1 MRIALRVG
9 VLVTALL
16 VSFPTVASA
25 HPLGNFTINHYAGLE
40 LRPDGLSIDY
50 VLDFAEIPT
59 FQLRGAIAPD
69 PATACASIAQKLAA
83 ALDSLPLAIRVDA
96 GRASFASGQAG
107 LDTLRLECSLRAPW
121 SLDRAPH
128 QLAFSDATYA
138 ERIGWR
144 EITARADGVAIETG
158 LPSFSASAR
167 LTAYPQDAYTS
178 SADARTAEVRFSLG
192 AATAQAPAPAPVAL
206 VPGSDLLSSVL
217 GRDLGSL
224 PILLALA
231 VAVALGALHAVTPG
245 HGKTIMA
252 AYLVGTRRSL
262 RDAAALGLIIA
273 AAHTVGVLGLALVVL
288 GGATLLP
295 AERVYP
301 ILSALSAL
309 VVVGLGLTML
319 RRELAHRAEHH
330 HAHRHEHNARA
341 GTASLVALGLAGGLV
356 PSASALVLL
365 LGAVGA
371 HRAELGVLLTVA
383 FGLGMAATLIGAGAA
398 LVATRRVIERVAL
411 APRLFTLAPLVAAL
425 AVLAVGIGLTAQSVA
440 ALL

>member
-1 MRIALRVG
+1 V
-9 VLVTALL
+9 
-16 VSFPTVASA
+16 P
-25 HPLGNFTINHYAGLE
+25 
-40 LRPDGLSIDY
+40 
-50 VLDFAEIPT
+50 
-59 FQLRGAIAPD
+59 
-69 PATACASIAQKLAA
+69 
-83 ALDSLPLAIRVDA
+83 
-96 GRASFASGQAG
+96 
-107 LDTLRLECSLRAPW
+107 
-121 SLDRAPH
+121 
-128 QLAFSDATYA
+128 
-138 ERIGWR
+138 
-144 EITARADGVAIETG
+144 
-158 LPSFSASAR
+158 
-167 LTAYPQDAYTS
+167 
-178 SADARTAEVRFSLG
+178 
-192 AATAQAPAPAPVAL
+192 L
-206 VPGSDLLSSVL
+206 VPGTDLLSSVL

-371 HRAELGVLLTVA
+371 HRPELGVVLTVA